1 VPFFLF
7 AGLKEQLSKTGS
19 QAGKCEVKLM
29 ENENQV
35 TDETTEETKAT
46 EPVAD
51 EQTEKEA
58 KVDSDAVVKKLQKRI
73 GAEQSKKNSY
83 KEQLDNALK
92 EIEKLKSGKS
102 VKTLSDEDKAKKD
115 VDEKDK
121 EIAALKSQIARR
133 QTLDDT
139 DQVLRE
145 NGLVVPSDVLSFL
158 VSDDAD
164 NTYSNVKAF
173 IDYTE
178 TVKDSVR
185 EEFKKGR
192 TPRVSGTT
200 AKAVS
205 QKDFDGMTQKERV
218 ALFHADP
225 ELFRKLTTTGGR

>member
-1 VPFFLF
+1 
-7 AGLKEQLSKTGS
+7 
-19 QAGKCEVKLM
+19 M

-35 TDETTEETKAT
+35 AETTEETKAT
-46 EPVAD
+46 EPVVD
-51 EQTEKEA
+51 EQTEKEN

-200 AKAVS
+200 AKAVN

>member
-1 VPFFLF
+1 MDD
-7 AGLKEQLSKTGS
+7 AT
-19 QAGKCEVKLM
+19 
-29 ENENQV
+29 V
-35 TDETTEETKAT
+35 TDETVADVKAT
-46 EPVAD
+46 ATAPEQTAD
-51 EQTEKEA
+51 EPKKTEPEQK
-58 KVDSDAVVKKLQKRI
+58 KVDADEIVKKLQKRI

-145 NGLVVPSDVLSFL
+145 NGLVVPSNVLNFL

-200 AKAVS
+200 TKAVS
-205 QKDFDGMTQKERV
+205 QQDFDKMTQKERV

-225 ELFRKLTTTGGR
+225 ELFKKFTTTGGR

>member
-1 VPFFLF
+1 MDND
-7 AGLKEQLSKTGS
+7 AT
-19 QAGKCEVKLM
+19 
-29 ENENQV
+29 V
-35 TDETTEETKAT
+35 TDETVADVKAT
-46 EPVAD
+46 ATSPEQTAD
-51 EQTEKEA
+51 EPKKTEPEQK
-58 KVDSDAVVKKLQKRI
+58 KVDADEIVKKLQKRI

-145 NGLVVPSDVLSFL
+145 NGLVVPSNVLNFL

-178 TVKDSVR
+178 TIKDGVR

-205 QKDFDGMTQKERV
+205 QQDFDGMTQKERV
-218 ALFHADP
+218 ALFRSDP
-225 ELFRKLTTTGGR
+225 ELFRKLTIGGR

>member
-1 VPFFLF
+1 MDD
-7 AGLKEQLSKTGS
+7 AT
-19 QAGKCEVKLM
+19 
-29 ENENQV
+29 V
-35 TDETTEETKAT
+35 TDETVADVKAT
-46 EPVAD
+46 ATAPEQTAD
-51 EQTEKEA
+51 ELKKTEPEQK
-58 KVDSDAVVKKLQKRI
+58 KVDADEIVKKLQKRI

-145 NGLVVPSDVLSFL
+145 NGLTVPSNVLNFL

-205 QKDFDGMTQKERV
+205 QQDFDMMTQKERV
-218 ALFHADP
+218 ALFHTDP
-225 ELFRKLTTTGGR
+225 KLFRKLTTGGR

>member
-1 VPFFLF
+1 
-7 AGLKEQLSKTGS
+7 
-19 QAGKCEVKLM
+19 M

-35 TDETTEETKAT
+35 TEPVEETKAT

-51 EQTEKEA
+51 EQTEKEV

-145 NGLVVPSDVLSFL
+145 NGLIVPSNVLNFL

-200 AKAVS
+200 TKAVS
-205 QKDFDGMTQKERV
+205 QRDFDGMTQKERV

-225 ELFRKLTTTGGR
+225 ELFRKLTTGGR

>member
-1 VPFFLF
+1 MDND
-7 AGLKEQLSKTGS
+7 AT
-19 QAGKCEVKLM
+19 
-29 ENENQV
+29 V
-35 TDETTEETKAT
+35 TDETVADVKAT
-46 EPVAD
+46 ATSPEQTAD
-51 EQTEKEA
+51 EPKKTEPEQK
-58 KVDSDAVVKKLQKRI
+58 KVDADEIVKKLQKRI

-83 KEQLDNALK
+83 KQQLDNALK

-145 NGLVVPSDVLSFL
+145 NGLVVPSNVLNFL

>member
-1 VPFFLF
+1 MDND
-7 AGLKEQLSKTGS
+7 AT
-19 QAGKCEVKLM
+19 
-29 ENENQV
+29 V
-35 TDETTEETKAT
+35 TDETVADVKAT
-46 EPVAD
+46 ATAPEQTAD
-51 EQTEKEA
+51 EPKKTEPEQK
-58 KVDSDAVVKKLQKRI
+58 KVDADEIVKKLQKRI

-145 NGLVVPSDVLSFL
+145 NGLVVPSNVLNFL

-192 TPRVSGTT
+192 TPRVSGATT
-200 AKAVS
+200 KAVS
-205 QKDFDGMTQKERV
+205 QQDFDGMTQKERV

-225 ELFRKLTTTGGR
+225 ELFRKLTTGGR

>member
-1 VPFFLF
+1 MDND
-7 AGLKEQLSKTGS
+7 AT
-19 QAGKCEVKLM
+19 
-29 ENENQV
+29 V
-35 TDETTEETKAT
+35 TDETVADVKTTATSPEQTADEPKKT
-46 EPVAD
+46 EPEQKKVDAD
-51 EQTEKEA
+51 EI
-58 KVDSDAVVKKLQKRI
+58 VKKLQKRI

-145 NGLVVPSDVLSFL
+145 NGLIVPSNVLNFL

-205 QKDFDGMTQKERV
+205 QQDFDGMTQKERV
-218 ALFHADP
+218 ALFHTDP

>member
-1 VPFFLF
+1 
-7 AGLKEQLSKTGS
+7 
-19 QAGKCEVKLM
+19 M

-35 TDETTEETKAT
+35 TETTEETKAT
-46 EPVAD
+46 EPVAG
-51 EQTEKEA
+51 EQAEKET

-192 TPRVSGTT
+192 TPRVSGAT

>member
-1 VPFFLF
+1 MDND
-7 AGLKEQLSKTGS
+7 AT
-19 QAGKCEVKLM
+19 
-29 ENENQV
+29 V
-35 TDETTEETKAT
+35 TDTVADVKAT
-46 EPVAD
+46 ATAPEQTAGEPKKTEPEQKKVDAD
-51 EQTEKEA
+51 EI
-58 KVDSDAVVKKLQKRI
+58 VKKLQKRI

-83 KEQLDNALK
+83 KQQLEEALDK
-92 EIEKLKSGKS
+92 IKQLESGKS

-145 NGLVVPSDVLSFL
+145 NGLTVPSNVLNFL

-200 AKAVS
+200 AKAVN
-205 QKDFDGMTQKERV
+205 QQDFDGMTQKERV
-218 ALFHADP
+218 ALFHTDP
-225 ELFRKLTTTGGR
+225 ELFRKLTTGGR

>member
-1 VPFFLF
+1 MDND
-7 AGLKEQLSKTGS
+7 AT
-19 QAGKCEVKLM
+19 
-29 ENENQV
+29 V
-35 TDETTEETKAT
+35 TDTVADVKAT
-46 EPVAD
+46 ATAPEQTAGEPKKTEPEQKKVDAD
-51 EQTEKEA
+51 EI
-58 KVDSDAVVKKLQKRI
+58 VKKLQKRI

-83 KEQLDNALK
+83 KQQLEEALDK
-92 EIEKLKSGKS
+92 IKQLESGKS
-102 VKTLSDEDKAKKD
+102 VKMLSDEDKAKKD

-145 NGLVVPSDVLSFL
+145 NGLTVPSNVLNFL

-200 AKAVS
+200 AKAVN
-205 QKDFDGMTQKERV
+205 QQDFDGMTQKERV
-218 ALFHADP
+218 ALFHTDP
-225 ELFRKLTTTGGR
+225 ELFRKLTTGGR

>member
-1 VPFFLF
+1 MPFFLF
-7 AGLKEQLSKTGS
+7 AGQKEQLSKTGS
-19 QAGKCEVKLM
+19 QAGKCEVGIM

-46 EPVAD
+46 EPVVD
-51 EQTEKEA
+51 EQAEKET

-145 NGLVVPSDVLSFL
+145 NGLVVPSSVLSFL

-178 TVKDSVR
+178 TIKDSVR

-200 AKAVS
+200 TKAVS

-225 ELFRKLTTTGGR
+225 ELFKKFTTGGR

>member
-1 VPFFLF
+1 MDD
-7 AGLKEQLSKTGS
+7 AT
-19 QAGKCEVKLM
+19 
-29 ENENQV
+29 V
-35 TDETTEETKAT
+35 TDETVADVKAT
-46 EPVAD
+46 ATAPEQTAD
-51 EQTEKEA
+51 EPKRTEPEQK
-58 KVDSDAVVKKLQKRI
+58 KVDADEIVKKLQKRI

-102 VKTLSDEDKAKKD
+102 VKTLSDEDRAKKD

-145 NGLVVPSDVLSFL
+145 NGLTVPSNVLNFL

-178 TVKDSVR
+178 TLKDSVR

>member
-1 VPFFLF
+1 
-7 AGLKEQLSKTGS
+7 
-19 QAGKCEVKLM
+19 M

-35 TDETTEETKAT
+35 AETTEKTKAT

-51 EQTEKEA
+51 ELKKTEPEQK
-58 KVDSDAVVKKLQKRI
+58 KVDADEIVKKLQKRI

-145 NGLVVPSDVLSFL
+145 NGLVVPSDVLNFL

-200 AKAVS
+200 TKAIS
-205 QKDFDGMTQKERV
+205 QQDFDGMTQKERV

-225 ELFRKLTTTGGR
+225 ELFKKFTTTGGR

>member
-1 VPFFLF
+1 
-7 AGLKEQLSKTGS
+7 
-19 QAGKCEVKLM
+19 M

-35 TDETTEETKAT
+35 TDEITEETKAT
-46 EPVAD
+46 EPVVD
-51 EQTEKEA
+51 EQTEKEN

-145 NGLVVPSDVLSFL
+145 NGLVVPSNVLNFL

-164 NTYSNVKAF
+164 NTYSNVKTF

-178 TVKDSVR
+178 SVKDSVR

-192 TPRVSGTT
+192 TPRVSGAT

-225 ELFRKLTTTGGR
+225 ELFRKLTTGGR

>member
-1 VPFFLF
+1 
-7 AGLKEQLSKTGS
+7 
-19 QAGKCEVKLM
+19 M

-35 TDETTEETKAT
+35 AETTEETKAT
-46 EPVAD
+46 EPVVD
-51 EQTEKEA
+51 EQTEKEN

-192 TPRVSGTT
+192 TPRVSGAT

>member
-1 VPFFLF
+1 MDND
-7 AGLKEQLSKTGS
+7 AT
-19 QAGKCEVKLM
+19 
-29 ENENQV
+29 V
-35 TDETTEETKAT
+35 TDTVADVKATAT
-46 EPVAD
+46 EPEQTAD
-51 EQTEKEA
+51 EPKKTEPEQK
-58 KVDSDAVVKKLQKRI
+58 KVDADEIVKKLQKRI

-145 NGLVVPSDVLSFL
+145 NGLTVPSNVLNFL

-192 TPRVSGTT
+192 TPRVSGATT
-200 AKAVS
+200 KAVS
-205 QKDFDGMTQKERV
+205 QKDFDQMTQKERV

>member
-1 VPFFLF
+1 MDND
-7 AGLKEQLSKTGS
+7 AT
-19 QAGKCEVKLM
+19 
-29 ENENQV
+29 V
-35 TDETTEETKAT
+35 TDETVADVKAT
-46 EPVAD
+46 ATAPEQTAD
-51 EQTEKEA
+51 EPKRTEPEQK
-58 KVDSDAVVKKLQKRI
+58 KVDADEIVKKLQKRI

-83 KEQLDNALK
+83 KQQLEEALDK
-92 EIEKLKSGKS
+92 IKQLESGKS

-145 NGLVVPSDVLSFL
+145 NGLTVPSNVLNFL

-185 EEFKKGR
+185 EEFKKGK
-192 TPRVSGTT
+192 TPRVSGTVT
-200 AKAVS
+200 KAVS

-218 ALFHADP
+218 ALFHSDP
-225 ELFRKLTTTGGR
+225 ELFRKFTTIGGR

>member
-1 VPFFLF
+1 MDD
-7 AGLKEQLSKTGS
+7 AT
-19 QAGKCEVKLM
+19 
-29 ENENQV
+29 V
-35 TDETTEETKAT
+35 TDETVADVKAT
-46 EPVAD
+46 ATAPEQTAD
-51 EQTEKEA
+51 EPKKTEPEQK
-58 KVDSDAVVKKLQKRI
+58 KVDADEIVKKLQKRI

-145 NGLVVPSDVLSFL
+145 NGLIVPSNVLNFL

-164 NTYSNVKAF
+164 DTYSNVKAF

-200 AKAVS
+200 TKAVN
-205 QKDFDGMTQKERV
+205 QRDFDGMTQKERV
-218 ALFHADP
+218 ALFRSDP

>member
-1 VPFFLF
+1 MDND
-7 AGLKEQLSKTGS
+7 AT
-19 QAGKCEVKLM
+19 
-29 ENENQV
+29 V
-35 TDETTEETKAT
+35 TDETVADVKAT
-46 EPVAD
+46 ATSPEQTAD
-51 EQTEKEA
+51 EPKKTEPEQK
-58 KVDSDAVVKKLQKRI
+58 KVDADEIVKKLQKRI

-145 NGLVVPSDVLSFL
+145 NGLIVPSNVLNFL

-200 AKAVS
+200 TKAVS
-205 QKDFDGMTQKERV
+205 QKDFDQMTQKERV

>member
-1 VPFFLF
+1 
-7 AGLKEQLSKTGS
+7 
-19 QAGKCEVKLM
+19 M

-145 NGLVVPSDVLSFL
+145 NGLIVPSNVLDFL
-158 VSDDAD
+158 VSDNAD
-164 NTYSNVKAF
+164 TTYANVKSF

-178 TVKDSVR
+178 TIKDSVR

-200 AKAVS
+200 TKAVS
-205 QKDFDGMTQKERV
+205 QRDFDGMTQKERV
-218 ALFHADP
+218 ALFHEDP
-225 ELFRKLTTTGGR
+225 ELFKKFTTGGR

>member
-1 VPFFLF
+1 
-7 AGLKEQLSKTGS
+7 
-19 QAGKCEVKLM
+19 M

-35 TDETTEETKAT
+35 AETTEETKAT
-46 EPVAD
+46 EPVVD
-51 EQTEKEA
+51 EQTEKEN

-145 NGLVVPSDVLSFL
+145 NGLVVPSNVLNFL

-178 TVKDSVR
+178 TIKDGVR

-200 AKAVS
+200 TKAVS

>member
-1 VPFFLF
+1 MDND
-7 AGLKEQLSKTGS
+7 AT
-19 QAGKCEVKLM
+19 
-29 ENENQV
+29 V
-35 TDETTEETKAT
+35 TDETVADVKAT
-46 EPVAD
+46 ATSPEQTAD
-51 EQTEKEA
+51 EPKKTEPEQK
-58 KVDSDAVVKKLQKRI
+58 KVDADEIVKKLQKRI

-145 NGLVVPSDVLSFL
+145 NGLVVPSNVLNFL

-178 TVKDSVR
+178 TIKDGVR

>member
-1 VPFFLF
+1 MDND
-7 AGLKEQLSKTGS
+7 AT
-19 QAGKCEVKLM
+19 
-29 ENENQV
+29 V
-35 TDETTEETKAT
+35 TDETVADVKAT
-46 EPVAD
+46 ATAPEQTAD
-51 EQTEKEA
+51 EPKKTEPEQK
-58 KVDSDAVVKKLQKRI
+58 KVDADEIVKKLQKRI

-145 NGLVVPSDVLSFL
+145 NGLVVPSNVLNFL

-192 TPRVSGTT
+192 TPRVSGATT
-200 AKAVS
+200 KAVS
-205 QKDFDGMTQKERV
+205 QQDFDGMAQKERV

>member
-1 VPFFLF
+1 MDND
-7 AGLKEQLSKTGS
+7 AT
-19 QAGKCEVKLM
+19 
-29 ENENQV
+29 V
-35 TDETTEETKAT
+35 TDTVADVKAT
-46 EPVAD
+46 ATAPEQTAGEPKKTEPEQKKVDAD
-51 EQTEKEA
+51 EI
-58 KVDSDAVVKKLQKRI
+58 VKKLQKRI

-83 KEQLDNALK
+83 KQQLEEALDK
-92 EIEKLKSGKS
+92 IKQLESGKS

>member
-1 VPFFLF
+1 MDND
-7 AGLKEQLSKTGS
+7 AT
-19 QAGKCEVKLM
+19 
-29 ENENQV
+29 V
-35 TDETTEETKAT
+35 TDETVADVKAT
-46 EPVAD
+46 ATSPEQTVDEPKKTEPEQKKVDAD
-51 EQTEKEA
+51 EI
-58 KVDSDAVVKKLQKRI
+58 VKKLQKRI

-145 NGLVVPSDVLSFL
+145 NGLVVPSNVLNFL

-178 TVKDSVR
+178 TIKDGVR

-205 QKDFDGMTQKERV
+205 QQDFDGMTQKERV
-218 ALFHADP
+218 ALFRSDP
-225 ELFRKLTTTGGR
+225 ELFRKLTTGGR

>member
-1 VPFFLF
+1 
-7 AGLKEQLSKTGS
+7 
-19 QAGKCEVKLM
+19 M

-205 QKDFDGMTQKERV
+205 RKDFDGMTQKERV

>member
-1 VPFFLF
+1 MDD
-7 AGLKEQLSKTGS
+7 AT
-19 QAGKCEVKLM
+19 
-29 ENENQV
+29 V
-35 TDETTEETKAT
+35 TDETVADVKAT
-46 EPVAD
+46 ATAPEQTAD
-51 EQTEKEA
+51 EPKKTEPEQK
-58 KVDSDAVVKKLQKRI
+58 KVDADEIVKKLQKRI

-145 NGLVVPSDVLSFL
+145 NGLIVPSNVLNFL

-185 EEFKKGR
+185 EEFKKGK

-200 AKAVS
+200 TKAVS
-205 QKDFDGMTQKERV
+205 QQDFDGMTQKERV
-218 ALFHADP
+218 ALFRSDP

>member
-1 VPFFLF
+1 
-7 AGLKEQLSKTGS
+7 
-19 QAGKCEVKLM
+19 M

-35 TDETTEETKAT
+35 TEPVEEAKAT

-51 EQTEKEA
+51 EQAEKEA

-139 DQVLRE
+139 DQVLRFY
-145 NGLVVPSDVLSFL
+145 LTD
-158 VSDDAD
+158 
-164 NTYSNVKAF
+164 
-173 IDYTE
+173 
-178 TVKDSVR
+178 
-185 EEFKKGR
+185 EECKMR
-192 TPRVSGTT
+192 Q
-200 AKAVS
+200 A
-205 QKDFDGMTQKERV
+205 
-218 ALFHADP
+218 
-225 ELFRKLTTTGGR
+225 

>member
-1 VPFFLF
+1 MDD
-7 AGLKEQLSKTGS
+7 AT
-19 QAGKCEVKLM
+19 
-29 ENENQV
+29 V
-35 TDETTEETKAT
+35 TDETVADVKAT
-46 EPVAD
+46 ATAPEQTAD
-51 EQTEKEA
+51 EPKKTEPEQK
-58 KVDSDAVVKKLQKRI
+58 KVDADEIVKKLQKRI

-145 NGLVVPSDVLSFL
+145 NGLVVPSNVLNFL

-185 EEFKKGR
+185 EEFKKGK

-200 AKAVS
+200 TKAVS
-205 QKDFDGMTQKERV
+205 QQDFDGMTQKERV
-218 ALFHADP
+218 ALFRSDP

>member
-1 VPFFLF
+1 MDND
-7 AGLKEQLSKTGS
+7 AT
-19 QAGKCEVKLM
+19 
-29 ENENQV
+29 V
-35 TDETTEETKAT
+35 TDTVADVKATAT
-46 EPVAD
+46 EPEQTAD
-51 EQTEKEA
+51 EPKKTEPEQK
-58 KVDSDAVVKKLQKRI
+58 KVDADEIVKKLQKRI

-145 NGLVVPSDVLSFL
+145 NGLTVPSNVLNFL

-178 TVKDSVR
+178 TIKDGVR

-200 AKAVS
+200 TKAVS
-205 QKDFDGMTQKERV
+205 QQDFDGMTQKERV
-218 ALFHADP
+218 ALFHSDP
-225 ELFRKLTTTGGR
+225 ELFRKLTTGGR

>member
-1 VPFFLF
+1 MDND
-7 AGLKEQLSKTGS
+7 AT
-19 QAGKCEVKLM
+19 
-29 ENENQV
+29 V
-35 TDETTEETKAT
+35 TDETVADVKAT
-46 EPVAD
+46 AAAPEQAAD
-51 EQTEKEA
+51 EPKKTEPEQK
-58 KVDSDAVVKKLQKRI
+58 KVDADEIVKKLQKRI

-102 VKTLSDEDKAKKD
+102 VKTLSDEDRAKKD

-145 NGLVVPSDVLSFL
+145 NGLVVPSNVLNFL

-192 TPRVSGTT
+192 TPRVSGST
-200 AKAVS
+200 AKAVN
-205 QKDFDGMTQKERV
+205 QQDFDGMTQKERV

-225 ELFRKLTTTGGR
+225 ELFRKLTTGGR

>member
-1 VPFFLF
+1 
-7 AGLKEQLSKTGS
+7 
-19 QAGKCEVKLM
+19 M

-35 TDETTEETKAT
+35 TDETAEETKAT

-51 EQTEKEA
+51 EQTEKET

-145 NGLVVPSDVLSFL
+145 NGLVVPANVLNFL

-192 TPRVSGTT
+192 TPRASGATT
-200 AKAVS
+200 KAVS
-205 QKDFDGMTQKERV
+205 QQDFDGMTQKERV

>member
-1 VPFFLF
+1 MDND
-7 AGLKEQLSKTGS
+7 AT
-19 QAGKCEVKLM
+19 
-29 ENENQV
+29 V
-35 TDETTEETKAT
+35 TDETVADVKAT
-46 EPVAD
+46 ATAPEQTAD
-51 EQTEKEA
+51 EPKKTEPEQK
-58 KVDSDAVVKKLQKRI
+58 KVDADEIVKKLQKRI

-145 NGLVVPSDVLSFL
+145 NGLVVPSNVLNFL

-178 TVKDSVR
+178 SVKDSVR

-200 AKAVS
+200 TKAVS
-205 QKDFDGMTQKERV
+205 QQDFDGMTQKERV

-225 ELFRKLTTTGGR
+225 ELFRKLTTGGR

>member
-1 VPFFLF
+1 MDD
-7 AGLKEQLSKTGS
+7 AT
-19 QAGKCEVKLM
+19 
-29 ENENQV
+29 V
-35 TDETTEETKAT
+35 TDETVADVKAT
-46 EPVAD
+46 ATAPEQTAD
-51 EQTEKEA
+51 EPKKTEPEQK
-58 KVDSDAVVKKLQKRI
+58 KVDADEIVKKLQKRI

-145 NGLVVPSDVLSFL
+145 NGLVVPSDVLNFL

-225 ELFRKLTTTGGR
+225 ELFKKLTTGGR